1 MSCTNRPFKY
11 NIPGRNIY
19 VWTYSMKTHY
29 TGNHEGAKM
38 SQDVKNEVFL
48 KLHERTH
55 VNRLVRTYI
64 QGPSIKTVCHTLMGK
79 RRCKIHMCG
88 RVCIELLVGVWGER
102 NLFSSSEKFSLMCLP
117 SFPFSWLFRVVPPF
131 FGPVATVDPYSSSL
145 ITVTR
150 RGLERG
156 KILPAKK
163 NSTRKKNTVT
173 VLVNTFRSL
182 KENLQR
188 HRVVTPNP
196 YL

>member
-11 NIPGRNIY
+11 DIPGRNIY

-55 VNRLVRTYI
+55 IKRLVRTYT
-64 QGPSIKTVCHTLMGK
+64 QGPSIKTVCPTLMGK
-79 RRCKIHMCG
+79 RRCKMHMCIG
-88 RVCIELLVGVWGER
+88 VCIELLVGVWGEP
-102 NLFSSSEKFSLMCLP
+102 NFFSWSEKTNLMCLL
-117 SFPFSWLFRVVPPF
+117 SFPFSWLLLLAPPLRL
-131 FGPVATVDPYSSSL
+131 FGPVATVDSCSSSL

-156 KILPAKK
+156 KIIPPRRIPPGKK
-163 NSTRKKNTVT
+163 K
-173 VLVNTFRSL
+173 L
-182 KENLQR
+182 
-188 HRVVTPNP
+188 
-196 YL
+196 